1 MNGTLYSQDPPSG
14 FYTGHGPTAYYPS
27 TFTPQVHHYPTAYN
41 FENCASN
48 STDYYNRIHAQIRS
62 NTPATYS
69 RQDTASVAN
78 TPFEPT
84 FLVVPGNEMNRASP
98 GIQVCFECKQRIDF
112 VVVFFFSRQS
122 LYLLRYLLLIN
133 NLVRLR

>member
-112 VVVFFFSRQS
+112 IVVFFSVAS
-122 LYLLRYLLLIN
+122 LCIYSDISS
-133 NLVRLR
+133 